1 MKGLVRAL
9 VISALLL
16 FGAATASPATADPP
30 TTPVAP
36 VQLALGDSWPA
47 GARAMPPSEGY
58 VPQLYE
64 RLKEDFN
71 CSGDAP
77 EQAQAGCPQ
86 LQLVNIADGGETTPT
101 LIRDQLPV
109 AEDLLELR
117 NGNLDPRDDV
127 EVTTLHI
134 GGNDVFTP
142 VIGACL
148 TPDFIATG
156 VLSDFPCLSTINGL
170 FNAYRA
176 NLTTVLSG
184 LRNAAG
190 DSDARIVIG
199 TYDNP
204 IFAPCPLAAIP
215 RAHDLA
221 DIVLEGD
228 SPQLAQGL
236 HDIMGEV
243 AANYDVEVADVF
255 GDLDGPQFWAG
266 DCLHPNNLGY
276 DQVTNAFLEVFGLAP
291 SG

>member
-1 MKGLVRAL
+1 MKGLLRVL
-9 VISALLL
+9 FISVLLL
-16 FGAATASPATADPP
+16 FGAFTASPATADPP

-36 VQLALGDSWPA
+36 VQLALGDSWAA
-47 GARAMPPSEGY
+47 GTRATPPSEGY
-58 VPQLYE
+58 VPQLNE
-64 RLKEDFN
+64 ALKDDFN
-71 CSGDAP
+71 CSGEAV
-77 EQAQAGCPQ
+77 EQGKAGCPQ
-86 LQLVNIADGGETTPT
+86 LQLVNLAVPGATTPT
-101 LIRDQLPV
+101 LIANQLPV
-109 AEDLLELR
+109 AEGLLELR
-117 NGNLDPRDDV
+117 NGNRDPRDDV

-134 GGNDVFTP
+134 GGNDVTTP
-142 VIGACL
+142 IIVACL
-148 TPDFIATG
+148 TQDFILTG
-156 VLSDFPCLSTINGL
+156 VLSETPCLSTINTL
-170 FNAYRA
+170 FSTYRA

-190 DSDARIVIG
+190 DDDARIVIG

-215 RAHDLA
+215 RARDLA
-221 DIVLEGD
+221 DIALEGD

-243 AANYDVEVADVF
+243 AANYDVEVAHVF
-255 GDLDGPQFWAG
+255 GDLDGAQFWAG